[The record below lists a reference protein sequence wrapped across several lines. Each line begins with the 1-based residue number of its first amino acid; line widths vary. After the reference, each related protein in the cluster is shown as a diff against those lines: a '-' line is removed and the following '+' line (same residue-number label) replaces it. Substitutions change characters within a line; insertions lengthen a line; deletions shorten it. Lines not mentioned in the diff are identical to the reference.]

1 MILSN
6 SNNNL
11 KLDAGLL
18 RRWSAFTFQEETIM
32 SDNQIQ
38 RLRKDSAEL
47 ETYAN
52 VLKREGEFELMK
64 KIKTK
69 KEFLDNHIESVM
81 EVAA

>member
-1 MILSN
+1 
-6 SNNNL
+6 
-11 KLDAGLL
+11 
-18 RRWSAFTFQEETIM
+18 M

>member
-1 MILSN
+1 MISFN

-11 KLDAGLL
+11 KLDADLL